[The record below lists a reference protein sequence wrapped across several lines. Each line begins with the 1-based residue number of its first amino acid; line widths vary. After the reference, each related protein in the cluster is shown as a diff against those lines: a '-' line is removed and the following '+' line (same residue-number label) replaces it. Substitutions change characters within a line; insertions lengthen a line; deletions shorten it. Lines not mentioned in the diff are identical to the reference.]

1 VNFAHKWS
9 SALCKYQ
16 LIVPASRTV
25 FTEEGEEHLALHLIV
40 KTAARQTSY

>member
-16 LIVPASRTV
+16 LIVPASRAV
-25 FTEEGEEHLALHLIV
+25 FTEGGEEHLALHVIV